1 MELSLAA
8 VLCSS
13 FLVPALAST
22 MDELQDHDSQF
33 HYDYESVRIGG
44 LIFAAVLFF
53 MGIFIV
59 ISRKCRCRG
68 SQASKPVGPD
78 PEAAKGRN

>member
-22 MDELQDHDSQF
+22 MDELQ
-33 HYDYESVRIGG
+33 DYESVRIGG